1 MIHYCQDQVWG
12 SGQGPVSSELATPT
26 WAINHKPFFCQN
38 IFSSAARSR
47 GRHQRDEETGG
58 GWGKVQWALQSTMTT
73 QPCAAF
79 CSCFHCHGQ
88 KGYTPVSFRG
98 SYLVKV
104 CDEQIRKT
112 FWVNQWTSCQM
123 DPFSYLGLK
132 QICRVGKLRFKEDR
146 RWFIR

>member
-12 SGQGPVSSELATPT
+12 SGQGPVSSEVATPT

-38 IFSSAARSR
+38 IFSSAARSQADISVTKR
-47 GRHQRDEETGG
+47 RG

-88 KGYTPVSFRG
+88 KGYTPASFRG